1 MAIDLDKIRELHNQ
15 LSSQGSGDNN
25 FINNFYQI
33 SEGTNTVRIL
43 PANDDDKDFYAM
55 TKIHRVPTTE
65 GQVKNIHCRRVHG
78 EACPVCDLYFGLW
91 KTGRKEDEDLAR
103 QIKARDRYYMNVVDR
118 DTSEVKILSV
128 GIILFKKMI
137 TAILDEDFG
146 DITDV
151 ESGHD
156 FKIIMYKEGQW
167 PKYDQSQPRPKSEA
181 AGSAADVAAWMEE
194 LHDIY
199 SLVRLEDYE
208 ELKLISE
215 SLAVQGTISPP
226 TQDKP
231 TLKKEEAPVTDDEYL
246 TRLKTT

>member
-1 MAIDLDKIRELHNQ
+1 MAIDLDKIRALHTQ
-15 LSSQGSGDNN
+15 LSAQGSSDNN

-43 PANDDDKDFYAM
+43 PSNEDEKDFYAM

-118 DTSEVKILSV
+118 DSSEVKILSV
-128 GIILFKKMI
+128 GIILFKKI
-137 TAILDEDFG
+137 ISAILDEDFG

-151 ESGHD
+151 DKGHD

-167 PKYDQSQPRPKSEA
+167 PKYDQSAPRPKPSEA
-181 AGSAADVAAWMEE
+181 GTGQESAAWMET

-199 SLVRLEDYE
+199 SLVKLEDYE
-208 ELKLISE
+208 ELKQISE
-215 SLAVQGTISPP
+215 NINPFSVVERSA
-226 TQDKP
+226 
-231 TLKKEEAPVTDDEYL
+231 DDNHQTTNDASDDDYMK
-246 TRLKTT
+246 RLQS

>member
-1 MAIDLDKIRELHNQ
+1 MAIDLDKIRALHTQ
-15 LSSQGSGDNN
+15 LSAQGSSDNN

-43 PANDDDKDFYAM
+43 PSNEDEKDFYAM

-78 EACPVCDLYFGLW
+78 EACPVCDLYFGLL

-118 DTSEVKILSV
+118 DSSEVKILSV
-128 GIILFKKMI
+128 GIILFKKI
-137 TAILDEDFG
+137 ISAILDEDFG

-151 ESGHD
+151 DKGHD

-167 PKYDQSQPRPKSEA
+167 PKYDQSQPRPKSEP
-181 AGSAADVAAWMEE
+181 AGSGADVASWMEE

-199 SLVRLEDYE
+199 SLVKLEDYE
-208 ELKLISE
+208 ELKKISE
-215 SLAVQGTISPP
+215 SLAVQGTVSTP
-226 TQDKP
+226 
-231 TLKKEEAPVTDDEYL
+231 KKEESPVSDDEYL
-246 TRLKTT
+246 TRLKS

>member
-1 MAIDLDKIRELHNQ
+1 MAIDLDKIRALHTQ
-15 LSSQGSGDNN
+15 LSAQGSSDNN

-43 PANDDDKDFYAM
+43 PSNEDEKDFYAM

-118 DTSEVKILSV
+118 DSSEVKILSV
-128 GIILFKKMI
+128 GIILFKKI
-137 TAILDEDFG
+137 ISAILDEDFG

-151 ESGHD
+151 DKGHD

-167 PKYDQSQPRPKSEA
+167 PKYDQSQPRPKSEP
-181 AGSAADVAAWMEE
+181 AGSGADVASWMEE

-199 SLVRLEDYE
+199 SLVKLEDYE
-208 ELKLISE
+208 ELKKISE
-215 SLAVQGTISPP
+215 SLAVQGTVSTP
-226 TQDKP
+226 
-231 TLKKEEAPVTDDEYL
+231 KKEESPVSDDEYL
-246 TRLKTT
+246 TRLKS

>member
-1 MAIDLDKIRELHNQ
+1 MAIDLEKIRALHTE
-15 LSSQGSGDNN
+15 LSSSKTGGD

-33 SEGTNTVRIL
+33 VEGTNTVRIL
-43 PANDDDKDFYAM
+43 PAAEEGHDFYAA
-55 TKIHRVPTTE
+55 TKIHRVPYAE
-65 GQVKNIHCRRVHG
+65 GQVKNIHCRKVHG

-118 DTSEVKILSV
+118 ETSEVKILSV

-137 TAILDEDFG
+137 SAILDEDFG
-146 DITDV
+146 DITDL

-181 AGSAADVAAWMEE
+181 AGSAADVASWMEQ
-194 LHDIY
+194 LHEIQ
-199 SLVRLEDYE
+199 SLVKLEDYE
-208 ELKLISE
+208 ELKTISE
-215 SLAVQGTISPP
+215 SLAVEGTLGAV
-226 TQDKP
+226 QQR
-231 TLKKEEAPVTDDEYL
+231 TDVASNPATNDEYL
-246 TRLKTT
+246 ERLKTS